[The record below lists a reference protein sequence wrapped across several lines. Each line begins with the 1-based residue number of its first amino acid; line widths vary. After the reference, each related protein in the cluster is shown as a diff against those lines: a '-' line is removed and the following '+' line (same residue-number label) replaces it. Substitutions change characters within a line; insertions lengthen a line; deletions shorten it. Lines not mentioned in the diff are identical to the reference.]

1 MPFPEGGD
9 PERKSESSV
18 YDTPST
24 FAPYDEQ
31 HSTTSSSSPES
42 VQPTSS
48 PAPSST
54 TPGNVGDTS
63 GADGEPGVTPP
74 QDAEEKAEEPLP
86 EFDKRHAEAFEGVL
100 YLGRLTETVS
110 LFGHKFVIRT
120 LTTEEMAEISLIVKP
135 YEGLPSA
142 NAVYQAAV
150 VAAAVVNVDGQPL
163 PGAIT
168 VDRTGELTGIKYPY
182 VAKQWM
188 PPVKEAIYNKVFALE
203 LKARR
208 ALVALGEASG

>member
-9 PERKSESSV
+9 AERKSESAV
-18 YDTPST
+18 YDTPSA
-24 FAPYDEQ
+24 FDPYDE

-86 EFDKRHAEAFEGVL
+86 EFDPRHREAFEGVL
-100 YLGRLTETVS
+100 YLGRLTQTVS
-110 LFGHKFVIRT
+110 LYGHTFVVRT
-120 LTTEEMAEISLIVKP
+120 LTTEENAEIALIVKP
-135 YEGLPSA
+135 YEGLPAA
-142 NAVYQAAV
+142 NMVYQAAV
-150 VAAAVVNVDGQPL
+150 VAAGLVSVDGQPL

-168 VDRTGELTGIKYPY
+168 VDKTGELTTIKYPY
-182 VAKQWM
+182 VAKNYM
-188 PPVKEAIYNKVFALE
+188 PPVKEAIYNKIFALE
-203 LKARR
+203 VKARH
-208 ALVALGEASG
+208 ALLALGEASG